1 MILKVLHEGPQPCNS
16 VSDLFGYTLQDAAI
30 NQSIIEWFSLAYWTL
45 TYNISLRA
53 GCTVMVANLDIFG
66 LLTHILSAPESH
78 NLNSQVGTLFLGF
91 CQNRCTTSINFVAM
105 YG

>member
-1 MILKVLHEGPQPCNS
+1 VILKVLHEGPQPCNS

-66 LLTHILSAPESH
+66 LLTIYFLPLSPIILIAKLVHFS
-78 NLNSQVGTLFLGF
+78 
-91 CQNRCTTSINFVAM
+91 
-105 YG
+105 